1 MAIRIQVHKRE
12 DNASLSTKPKTIG
25 MKTSESTNQM
35 YHIIDIENHSL
46 SIYGMQGL
54 QFGFL
59 ITFYLIIS
67 LTVITGEAMIVF
79 YIKNYSPKERSIN
92 RMILVDQV
100 CI

>member
-1 MAIRIQVHKRE
+1 M
-12 DNASLSTKPKTIG
+12 N
-25 MKTSESTNQM
+25 TSESRNQM
-35 YHIIDIENHSL
+35 FEIIDIENHSL
-46 SIYGMQGL
+46 SIFGVQGL

-59 ITFYLIIS
+59 FTFYVIFS
-67 LTVITGEAMIVF
+67 LMVITGEAMIAF